1 MRERATPFGALLMC
15 LAICAAPALCA
26 DEVASAL
33 EAALEASGVPPGLA
47 AVLSP
52 DSAAALTEKLALAEP
67 GEWERAA
74 ADAGLAVESHGDA
87 RFIVDPGVRTIH
99 EAPPLTRE
107 PHGPLAD
114 TLTVL
119 HSMPAPARIAA
130 AQGAWVPLA
139 SMGAEGD
146 AALKRLPKAPW
157 AGPPEAPRETLY
169 AALSVSAEYVL
180 EDPLQPGQPIKRALL
195 NPLFRRR
202 VSKWLVRL
210 PLGPDP
216 ALAACAHPAYLPDVS
231 APDVLGRLHS
241 PELVAGGPHAPSA
254 AVDAVASAM
263 AERHGPGAPRVM
275 RFSDLVAIPDGGA
288 ELGRAVAVDAAL
300 REWLLVLPESPDWVT
315 LINQLAWVTGLDW
328 RTVGDVLFLSQMSD
342 PVTPPEL
349 GITSG
354 SVSWSRL
361 MSVVREMIVRQCEID
376 PDISLPPGDSEVVT
390 ATGQCPATPEL
401 VQFVNSLPAVVPLET
416 PLPPPRP
423 RDVDDMKRITAATT
437 SAALLEFDSDPTPFR
452 DGMLFRSEV
461 SIALH
466 VSRLDGYESSDV
478 IAGMVASELAPEA
491 EQIEGPFFCENGSWK
506 YTIELL
512 EPWRVG
518 ITLDTGEYRFH

>member
-423 RDVDDMKRITAATT
+423 RDVDDMKRVTAATT
-437 SAALLEFDSDPTPFR
+437 SAALLEFDSDPTPFH

-461 SIALH
+461 SITLH
-466 VSRLDGYESSDV
+466 VSRLDGNESSDV
-478 IAGMVASELAPEA
+478 IAAMVASELAPGA
-491 EQIEGPFFCENGSWK
+491 EQVEGPFFCESDSWRRFVA
-506 YTIELL
+506 LPG
-512 EPWRVG
+512 PWRPVNAFDKG
-518 ITLDTGEYRFH
+518 DGDTR